1 MPAKSKAQQRF
12 MGMVHAAQKGKD
24 PASKKVAKVAKSID
38 YDDAKEFASTKH
50 DDLPAKVKKETL
62 VRELIKKMV
71 REVMKE
77 DFAGAYPKEMR
88 KDFDKMRREQSQV
101 LGYTLT
107 GTDDVKTEIDDATI
121 KEGKLN
127 EVDFSK
133 IKLPSQ
139 VNRFLNKFVDSMKDA
154 NLNRIR
160 RSAILY
166 RVINASGMSIQQLMA
181 DIQKIKKELK

>member
-1 MPAKSKAQQRF
+1 M
-12 MGMVHAAQKGKD
+12 
-24 PASKKVAKVAKSID
+24 
-38 YDDAKEFASTKH
+38 
-50 DDLPAKVKKETL
+50 
-62 VRELIKKMV
+62 IKK
-71 REVMKE
+71 
-77 DFAGAYPKEMR
+77 
-88 KDFDKMRREQSQV
+88 DKNNQKF
-101 LGYTLT
+101 L
-107 GTDDVKTEIDDATI
+107 DTI

-166 RVINASGMSIQQLMA
+166 RVINASGMSVQQLMA